1 MCVLIFLNPS
11 TSSGRTEFGVKMH
24 NKYETPLVTRYASQQ
39 MSELFSLNN
48 RYVMWRK
55 VWIALAQ
62 AQQKV
67 GLSITNEQIDEL
79 MANASTINFDAIKK
93 YERLFKHDVMANI
106 HAYGDLCPRARSII
120 HLGATSCTITD
131 NADLMIMRS
140 ALKMITQKI
149 LLLMSALQDK
159 ALAYKDMPCLGF
171 THGQVAQPITV
182 GKRIASWLQDV
193 LLDFKQLE
201 RVTNEIYF
209 LGIKGATGTQ
219 ASFLELCEGDHAK
232 VQKLEQLV
240 ADNLG
245 FENVLPISGQTYTR
259 KQDVTILNVLSDVAI
274 SAHKMAT
281 DIRLLASMR
290 EIEEPFG
297 AHQVGSSAMPYK
309 RNPMKCERVCS
320 LARYVMT
327 LAENPKYTA
336 ATQWFER
343 TLDDSAN
350 RRMCIPE
357 SFLAVDGIVQLLIT
371 VVNGLIVHDER
382 VASNVSREL
391 PFLAVENILMQC
403 VQKGADRQEIH
414 EYIREHCMATY
425 QAMHRGEANDL
436 FERIAN
442 DDRIPMDN
450 AELESLH
457 PTQFIGRAPQQ
468 VEEFIEQYV
477 EPLLQK
483 QSTFIKTFA
492 QKIEAPQV

>member
-1 MCVLIFLNPS
+1 
-11 TSSGRTEFGVKMH
+11 MH
-24 NKYETPLVTRYASQQ
+24 DRYETPLVTRYASQQ
-39 MSELFSLNN
+39 MSELFSLHN

-55 VWIALAQ
+55 IWIALAQ
-62 AQQKV
+62 AQQKI
-67 GLSITNEQIDEL
+67 GLSITDEQINEL
-79 MANASTINFDAIKK
+79 KANATAINFDAIQK

-140 ALKMITQKI
+140 ALDLIKQKI
-149 LLLMSALQDK
+149 LLLIHALRDK
-159 ALAYKDMPCLGF
+159 AFFYKDMPCLGF
-171 THGQVAQPITV
+171 THGQVAQPTTV

-201 RVTNEIYF
+201 RVTNDIYF

-219 ASFLELCEGDHAK
+219 ASFLELCDGDHAK
-232 VQKLEQLV
+232 VHELEQLV

-245 FENVLPISGQTYTR
+245 FKQVFPISGQTYTR
-259 KQDVTILNVLSDVAI
+259 KQDVTILNVLSDLAI
-274 SAHKMAT
+274 IAHKMAT

-290 EIEEPFG
+290 EMEEPFG
-297 AHQVGSSAMPYK
+297 DHQVGSSAMPYK

-336 ATQWFER
+336 SIQWFER

-371 VVNGLIVHDER
+371 VVNGLIVHDDR
-382 VASNVSREL
+382 VASNVNREL
-391 PFLAVENILMQC
+391 PFLAVEHILMRC
-403 VQKGADRQEIH
+403 VKKGADRQEIH

-425 QAMHRGEANDL
+425 KAMHCGQANDL
-436 FERIAN
+436 FERIAS
-442 DDRIPMDN
+442 DDRIPMDKT
-450 AELESLH
+450 ELELLQ
-457 PTQFIGRAPQQ
+457 PIQFIGRAPQQ
-468 VEEFIEQYV
+468 VEEFVMQHV
-477 EPLLQK
+477 EPLLRK
-483 QSTFIKTFA
+483 QSLFIKMRA
-492 QKIEAPQV
+492 QTIEAPQV